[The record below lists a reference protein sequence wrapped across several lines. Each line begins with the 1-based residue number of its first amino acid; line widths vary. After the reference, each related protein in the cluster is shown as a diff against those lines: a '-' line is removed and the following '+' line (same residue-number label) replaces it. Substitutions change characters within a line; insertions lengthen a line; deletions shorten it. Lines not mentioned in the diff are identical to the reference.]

1 MSNDAESSQKRRSV
15 RWSLESAPGQG
26 LGTSP
31 GAGEQTQGDELE
43 GGPESW
49 GRAEDRQ
56 RHPSFFPRGAG
67 KAGCGQG
74 RLETASSFLPCGL
87 F

>member
-31 GAGEQTQGDELE
+31 GAGEQIQGDELE
-43 GGPESW
+43 RGPESW
-49 GRAEDRQ
+49 GGPRTASGIRA
-56 RHPSFFPRGAG
+56 SSPRGAG
-67 KAGCGQG
+67 KAGCG
-74 RLETASSFLPCGL
+74 
-87 F
+87 